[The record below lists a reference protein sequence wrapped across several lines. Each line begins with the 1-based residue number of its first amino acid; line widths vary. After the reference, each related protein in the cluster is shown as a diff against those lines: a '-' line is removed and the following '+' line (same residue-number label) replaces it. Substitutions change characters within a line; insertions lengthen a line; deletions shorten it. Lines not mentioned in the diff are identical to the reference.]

1 MSIQSELSK
10 FFGIYVLFLAFEEFG
25 ILKSVAAT
33 IKAQTLKMDFCIPV
47 LDPGETQTKGNGTE
61 KL

>member
-33 IKAQTLKMDFCIPV
+33 VKAQTLNMDFCILL
-47 LDPGETQTKGNGTE
+47 LDPVETQTKSNRTE
-61 KL
+61 NL